1 MVTILNGRKI
11 DKESYDIFLKTL
23 INSNGLYWS
32 DRYWHDQKNSK
43 LNKK

>member
-23 INSNGLYWS
+23 IPTVYI
-32 DRYWHDQKNSK
+32 DQIDTDMT
-43 LNKK
+43 KKIQN

>member
-23 INSNGLYWS
+23 IQTVYIEIET
-32 DRYWHDQKNSK
+32 DMT
-43 LNKK
+43 KKIQN